1 MINVV
6 RKREKRKRLKKKK
19 KVSTNLFVSA
29 FYDLLLVK
37 AEHKAEK

>member
-6 RKREKRKRLKKKK
+6 RKREKRKRLKKK